1 MQERIVEIIVILLE
15 GFRDQHTTETYQNMT
30 GQLVK
35 EGYTEHEINLAFAW
49 VFDHMRKS
57 ALASDGQLPLITFS
71 PQGDTDIEKLVI
83 SAEAYTYLMQL
94 HSLGLLS
101 ENQIDAVIEKSIHH
115 GSMNISIEDMKS
127 ITASIIFQGNTS
139 YFWAGKFFHPD
150 MDIVH

>member
-1 MQERIVEIIVILLE
+1 MQERIIEIIVMLLE
-15 GFRDQHTTETYQNMT
+15 GFKYQHTTQTYNNMT

-35 EGYTEHEINLAFAW
+35 EGYTEHEINLAFSW

-57 ALASDGQLPLITFS
+57 ALASDEQLPFITAS
-71 PQGDTDIEKLVI
+71 PTDDADIEKLVI

-101 ENQIDAVIEKSIHH
+101 ENQMETVIEKSIHH